1 MPKGKGRKK
10 EEEEEKDSNQSPNA
24 SERKEQ
30 DSFEVEVREI
40 DIYSIS
46 ETLSRFFNDRHDLQG
61 TENKLRITYEITM
74 DPQTKRWPKESI
86 WMVFKDWVKKTRRS
100 EPVGLLL
107 LSQCKRYFIKHVSNK
122 MRDELERTTAHYE
135 DAQGKTREQ
144 IKLLADEI
152 RLLKDELTRERD
164 LHQTLVREGLIAA
177 RPLDSGPPRGGD
189 QGNGG
194 GVLGVYGRMYPTL
207 PSCGPDGEYIFPM
220 QPSSPPG
227 GLQESRHS
235 VLSAVNS
242 FIGEYPVICSTPH
255 VPRKGNP
262 SAPPDYANHD
272 AIQIPQHP
280 SHPSLP
286 QQFQHPNPPTQ
297 QPPEVRPGTVTKNES
312 RIGGFDDNKQPHCSA
327 MGGAATPQ

>member
-1 MPKGKGRKK
+1 MPKGKGKK
-10 EEEEEKDSNQSPNA
+10 KADTEEKDSNQSPNA
-24 SERKEQ
+24 SEPIEQ
-30 DSFEVEVREI
+30 DSFELEVR
-40 DIYSIS
+40 DMNIYSVR

-122 MRDELERTTAHYE
+122 KRDELERTTAHYE

-235 VLSAVNS
+235 VLSDVNS

-255 VPRKGNP
+255 VPQKGNP
-262 SAPPDYANHD
+262 SAPPDYANYD
-272 AIQIPQHP
+272 ATQIPQQFPPVQHTVCFTTISPILPCPTTFLP
-280 SHPSLP
+280 STTISTSEP
-286 QQFQHPNPPTQ
+286 PNT
-297 QPPEVRPGTVTKNES
+297 T
-312 RIGGFDDNKQPHCSA
+312 
-327 MGGAATPQ
+327 TPRGEAWNSDSE

>member
-1 MPKGKGRKK
+1 M
-10 EEEEEKDSNQSPNA
+10 
-24 SERKEQ
+24 
-30 DSFEVEVREI
+30 
-40 DIYSIS
+40 
-46 ETLSRFFNDRHDLQG
+46 
-61 TENKLRITYEITM
+61 
-74 DPQTKRWPKESI
+74 
-86 WMVFKDWVKKTRRS
+86 
-100 EPVGLLL
+100 
-107 LSQCKRYFIKHVSNK
+107 
-122 MRDELERTTAHYE
+122 
-135 DAQGKTREQ
+135 
-144 IKLLADEI
+144 
-152 RLLKDELTRERD
+152 TRERD

-272 AIQIPQHP
+272 AIQIPQ
-280 SHPSLP
+280 
-286 QQFQHPNPPTQ
+286 
-297 QPPEVRPGTVTKNES
+297 QPPEVRPGAVIKNES
-312 RIGGFDDNKQPHCSA
+312 LNGGFDDNIQPHCSA
-327 MGGAATPQ
+327 MGGAATPHMKTTDEKDEIVNLRPLKKIESVDGRTILYEPSSPKDIAL

>member
-61 TENKLRITYEITM
+61 TENKLRITYAITM

-122 MRDELERTTAHYE
+122 KRDELERTTAHYE

-207 PSCGPDGEYIFPM
+207 PSS
-220 QPSSPPG
+220 PSG

-235 VLSAVNS
+235 VLSDVNS

-262 SAPPDYANHD
+262 SAPPEYANYD
-272 AIQIPQHP
+272 ATQTPQRFSP
-280 SHPSLP
+280 AP
-286 QQFQHPNPPTQ
+286 QQFPHPNLPVQRPP
-297 QPPEVRPGTVTKNES
+297 PLRS
-312 RIGGFDDNKQPHCSA
+312 RSSD
-327 MGGAATPQ
+327 

>member
-74 DPQTKRWPKESI
+74 DPQTERWPKESI

-122 MRDELERTTAHYE
+122 KRDELERTTAHYE
-135 DAQGKTREQ
+135 DAQR
-144 IKLLADEI
+144 
-152 RLLKDELTRERD
+152 R
-164 LHQTLVREGLIAA
+164 
-177 RPLDSGPPRGGD
+177 
-189 QGNGG
+189 
-194 GVLGVYGRMYPTL
+194 
-207 PSCGPDGEYIFPM
+207 
-220 QPSSPPG
+220 
-227 GLQESRHS
+227 QESKS
-235 VLSAVNS
+235 NCWPMKFV
-242 FIGEYPVICSTPH
+242 C
-255 VPRKGNP
+255 
-262 SAPPDYANHD
+262 
-272 AIQIPQHP
+272 
-280 SHPSLP
+280 
-286 QQFQHPNPPTQ
+286 
-297 QPPEVRPGTVTKNES
+297 
-312 RIGGFDDNKQPHCSA
+312 
-327 MGGAATPQ
+327 